1 MKTFRD
7 PCLSHFE
14 NSLMEDLWSLSSSSS
29 SSLAG
34 WLQQSSWWSYESLFT
49 NQGCRHRAVLEEM
62 ECCSDSPSLY
72 GYFVVAKIEWTLAQ
86 WTGLEYFTISRAHK
100 ILKILNAN
108 YVLKSKLFEFP
119 TADVQEHY
127 WGRRK
132 GSGETY
138 WNWLLQFV
146 GACQQ
151 NCLKC
156 WIFLIA
162 AGANVL
168 GERRYAGVG
177 RRSLPASILHIGHL
191 S

>member
-1 MKTFRD
+1 METI
-7 PCLSHFE
+7 LS
-14 NSLMEDLWSLSSSSS
+14 LLGKLLREDLWSLSSSSS

-34 WLQQSSWWSYESLFT
+34 WLQQSSWWSKSLFT

-86 WTGLEYFTISRAHK
+86 WTGLEYFTINRAHK

-132 GSGETY
+132 GSGESFWKLT
-138 WNWLLQFV
+138 F
-146 GACQQ
+146 ACQQ

-156 WIFLIA
+156 GIFLIA
-162 AGANVL
+162 ASADVL
-168 GERRYAGVG
+168 GEGRYAGVG
-177 RRSLPASILHIGHL
+177 RRSLPASILHISHL